1 MGSSDIS
8 GSQANSQESWPGR
21 KMTDVW
27 SFRWFRSLPRRRATA
42 TCPCNQAGLN
52 HVHKSCGHG
61 DWEHLDLLQDRPE
74 GARGPQ
80 EERQLP
86 QSTDELIDSPG
97 QPVQHSLCPWH
108 VQKPL
113 HNVEYFQTTEAPHVP
128 FGSPATLQSVATMLT
143 SNSTA
148 PQASALKAQGG
159 KKENLKAAQEE
170 CIIEPWPTAPPVKA
184 STPEVVRPGLQ
195 PASPSSSL
203 TLPTKPPRCSKAAP
217 STLQPRPL
225 PHSLLKT
232 GPHLGLQAA
241 LSHHFGLPR
250 DIGVWCCLYMLTP
263 LLFPA
268 HCQ

>member
-143 SNSTA
+143 SNSTGLA
-148 PQASALKAQGG
+148 IMKNASVWAVLPASASRM
-159 KKENLKAAQEE
+159 
-170 CIIEPWPTAPPVKA
+170 A
-184 STPEVVRPGLQ
+184 SCPLWSLR
-195 PASPSSSL
+195 SSL
-203 TLPTKPPRCSKAAP
+203 MRTMT
-217 STLQPRPL
+217 
-225 PHSLLKT
+225 
-232 GPHLGLQAA
+232 
-241 LSHHFGLPR
+241 
-250 DIGVWCCLYMLTP
+250 
-263 LLFPA
+263 
-268 HCQ
+268 